1 MKEKI
6 RVLLVDD
13 EEQFVINM
21 ARILKVRGFDMS
33 TAFSGYEAVEAIKY
47 GGGFDVV
54 VLDVKMPGMDGI
66 ATLEEIKKWAPDT
79 EVIMLT
85 GHATLSSGTRAMR
98 KGAYDY
104 LMKPCEIEDLVEKLK
119 EAHEA
124 ESIKRHPVLW
134 PRKMVREITL
144 HSLKKLLP
152 EAPLVKAMEMMGR
165 ESGEEAIEEVY
176 IVDREDRLQGI
187 VTRRGLLDEAQEAH
201 PGASL
206 NWSVLLGNP
215 QLLPEKALS
224 QIMRPNPITIQPN
237 AHLTDAAQQMI
248 MNKVRCMPVV
258 RAGKAIGIIKML
270 DVFQYVEHE
279 IE

>member
-33 TAFSGYEAVEAIKY
+33 TAFSGYEAVDAIKY

-176 IVDREDRLQGI
+176 IVDREDRLQGV
-187 VTRRGLLDEAQEAH
+187 VTRRGLLDEAQKAH
-201 PGASL
+201 PEVSL
-206 NWSVLLGNP
+206 NWSVLLENP
-215 QLLPEKALS
+215 HLLPEKALS
-224 QIMRPNPITIQPN
+224 RIMRPNPITIQPN
-237 AHLTDAAQQMI
+237 GHLTDAAQQMI

>member
-1 MKEKI
+1 MDEKI

-21 ARILKVRGFDMS
+21 ARILKVRGFDVT
-33 TAFSGYEAVEAIKY
+33 TAFSGYDAVDAVKNEV
-47 GGGFDVV
+47 GFDVV
-54 VLDVKMPGMDGI
+54 ILDVKMPGMDGV
-66 ATLEEIKKWAPDT
+66 ATLGEIKKWASDT

-85 GHATLSSGTRAMR
+85 GHATVSSGTQAMR

-104 LMKPCEIEDLVEKLK
+104 LMKPCDIEDLVEKIN

-124 ESIKRHPVLW
+124 ESIKRHPVMW

-152 EAPLVKAMEMMGR
+152 EDHLAKALKVMSR
-165 ESGEEAIEEVY
+165 QIGEEALEEIY
-176 IVDREDRLQGI
+176 ILDNQDYP
-187 VTRRGLLDEAQEAH
+187 RGVIKKRDLLDEAQKAN
-201 PGASL
+201 PGLSIT
-206 NWSVLLGNP
+206 WSGLLENP
-215 QLLPEKALS
+215 QWLPKKKLGR
-224 QIMRPNPITIQPN
+224 IMRPDPITIRAN
-237 AHLTDAAQQMI
+237 GHLTDAAQQMI
-248 MNKVRCMPVV
+248 MNNVRCMPVL
-258 RAGKAIGIIKML
+258 RGGKAIGIIKMQ